1 MQRESELYADSPQA
15 RDTDRRARQSETQ
28 SLPRLS
34 EKEIQALIEQRSEAM
49 RIQREQQ
56 AIRSRKKIVAAMDK
70 MEIMF
75 GLIAARRQ
83 Q

>member
-15 RDTDRRARQSETQ
+15 RDTDRRARQGESQ
-28 SLPRLS
+28 ALPRLS
-34 EKEIQALIEQRSEAM
+34 EKDIKALIEQRSETM
-49 RIQREQQ
+49 RMQREQQ
-56 AIRSRKKIVAAMDK
+56 AIRSRKKIAAAMDK

-83 Q
+83 K